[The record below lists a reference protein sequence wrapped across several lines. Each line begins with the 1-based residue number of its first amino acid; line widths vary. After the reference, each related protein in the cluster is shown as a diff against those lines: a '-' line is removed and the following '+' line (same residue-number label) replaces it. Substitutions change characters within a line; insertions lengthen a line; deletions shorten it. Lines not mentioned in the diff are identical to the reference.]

1 MKRTG
6 GPLEGVKVLD
16 QSDNIAAPYA
26 CSLLAD
32 LGADVVKIE
41 PPGGDALRSY
51 PSTLAA
57 ESRAF
62 IGVNRSKRGIVLDLK
77 QAEGAAALRRLV
89 AEADV
94 LVHNFR
100 PAVPAR
106 LGLDYETLRPL
117 NPRLIYCE
125 LTGYGATG
133 PRADRAGYDQV
144 LQAVSGICA
153 VQGLGKPAP
162 EIVYGSVVD
171 FYAAALLSNAICAAL
186 YRRERTGEG
195 QALGVSLLGAALAMQ
210 SARFVWAD
218 GEPREIGRDMRS
230 GGITGIYPCAGG
242 THLYVSANTP
252 HFWAALCGK
261 IGQPALAR
269 DPEYDSV
276 RKRAARAADLIP
288 IISEALLKHD
298 APTWEQ
304 LFGDEVPCGAVRA
317 MEDMFDDPQTL
328 DQGFVG
334 HFDHA
339 RAGGYRAFTGAFQFS
354 ATPDPFAFASPALGE
369 HTEDVLSA
377 AGFSAEEIA
386 TVRSKGP
393 SSA

>member
-16 QSDNIAAPYA
+16 LSAYIAAPYA

-133 PRADRAGYDQV
+133 PRADRAGYDQARSTHRRR
-144 LQAVSGICA
+144 LQAMYSG
-153 VQGLGKPAP
+153 
-162 EIVYGSVVD
+162 
-171 FYAAALLSNAICAAL
+171 
-186 YRRERTGEG
+186 
-195 QALGVSLLGAALAMQ
+195 
-210 SARFVWAD
+210 
-218 GEPREIGRDMRS
+218 
-230 GGITGIYPCAGG
+230 
-242 THLYVSANTP
+242 
-252 HFWAALCGK
+252 
-261 IGQPALAR
+261 
-269 DPEYDSV
+269 
-276 RKRAARAADLIP
+276 
-288 IISEALLKHD
+288 
-298 APTWEQ
+298 
-304 LFGDEVPCGAVRA
+304 
-317 MEDMFDDPQTL
+317 
-328 DQGFVG
+328 
-334 HFDHA
+334 
-339 RAGGYRAFTGAFQFS
+339 
-354 ATPDPFAFASPALGE
+354 
-369 HTEDVLSA
+369 
-377 AGFSAEEIA
+377 
-386 TVRSKGP
+386 
-393 SSA
+393 